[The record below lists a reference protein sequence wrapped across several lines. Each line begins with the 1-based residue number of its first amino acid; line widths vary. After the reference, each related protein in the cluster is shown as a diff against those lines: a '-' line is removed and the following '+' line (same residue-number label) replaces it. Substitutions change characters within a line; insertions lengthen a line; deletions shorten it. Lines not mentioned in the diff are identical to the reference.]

1 MYGGTVISTAIPL
14 RARCTLEPAARL
26 TFQSPTQLLT
36 PDTLDLAGDEFD
48 VCRVALQGLGFTIE
62 SAPFALRIETDIPA
76 QAGLAGSSALLTAI
90 VACLLHSRGEAW
102 RAPHALAER
111 VRQIEARDLQVACGY
126 QDFYMAV
133 WGGLNLMDFRDKQGL
148 GADPHEP
155 WAMVEPL
162 MGYLRGAQIP
172 LWLATTGGA
181 RFSGTV
187 HANLR
192 ARWEAGDPSVADG
205 MQRIGRLAREAKHAL
220 LEQDWTRL
228 AHLMNENYAIIRDLG
243 GSGESLDQ
251 LVTCALE
258 TRRAGRKVGRRG
270 RRRRHSDSADAY
282 ARKNAACCARTRR
295 TGFPD
300 CALRARSGNRLAAMC
315 Q

>member
-1 MYGGTVISTAIPL
+1 MHLWSLP
-14 RARCTLEPAARL
+14 RASLSSL
-26 TFQSPTQLLT
+26 PTRLLT
-36 PDTLDLAGDEFD
+36 PDTLALAGDEFD
-48 VCRVALQGLGFTIE
+48 VCRVALQGLGFTVE
-62 SAPFALRIETDIPA
+62 SAPFALRIETDIPP

-172 LWLATTGGA
+172 LWLATTGGT
-181 RFSGTV
+181 RFSGAV

-192 ARWEAGDPSVADG
+192 ARWEAGERSVVDG
-205 MQRIGRLAREAKHAL
+205 MQRIGRLAREAKRAL

-251 LVTCALE
+251 LVA
-258 TRRAGRKVGRRG
+258 
-270 RRRRHSDSADAY
+270 
-282 ARKNAACCARTRR
+282 CAREHGALGAKLAGAGGAGGTVILLTLTPEKTLPAVRELAER
-295 TGFPD
+295 VFPIAP
-300 CALRARSGNRLAAMC
+300 CAPGVGTV
-315 Q
+315 